1 MCRWH
6 PLLACPL
13 VLLVFCGCGDG
24 RERTYEVRGQ
34 VFAGDR
40 PAANALV
47 TFHPVGGVAAGPV
60 HPTATVDDSGNFT
73 LTSYK
78 TGDGAPAGEYQ
89 VTVVWY
95 LAVKSGSGPEDYATR
110 NFLPAR
116 YGAAE
121 TSQLRATVTKGNNQ
135 LEPFRLSPR

>member
-1 MCRWH
+1 MRRWH
-6 PLLACPL
+6 SLLVCPL
-13 VLLVFCGCGDG
+13 ALLVCCGCGDG
-24 RERTYEVRGQ
+24 RVPTYEVRGQ

-47 TFHPVGGVAAGPV
+47 TLHPVGGAAADAI
-60 HPTATVDDSGNFT
+60 HPTGTVDDTGNFT

-78 TGDGAPAGEYQ
+78 TGDGAPAGEYE

-95 LAVKSGSGPEDYATR
+95 LAVKSGSGPDDYETR

-116 YGAAE
+116 YADAK
-121 TSQLRATVTKGNNQ
+121 TSQLRATVTKGTNQ